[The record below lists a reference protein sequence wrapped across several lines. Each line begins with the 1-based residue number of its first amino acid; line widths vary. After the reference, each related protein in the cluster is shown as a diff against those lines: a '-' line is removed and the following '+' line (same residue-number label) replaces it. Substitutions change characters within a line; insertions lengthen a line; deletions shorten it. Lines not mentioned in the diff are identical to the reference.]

1 MSVTTSSGAEAV
13 TSRPSRRRRGVALG
27 VAVAATL
34 SGVAMAAA
42 GPASADHTAPLKV
55 GKGVLLP
62 DKYIVVLNDGVS
74 GSATAKRLGVKAT
87 HVYGSALSGF
97 SASLTKAQ
105 LTKVR
110 HDSAVKYV
118 AQDGRIQAVSEKPTP
133 PMVNRTAAP
142 RSTATSS
149 SPSSQVVQGGATWGI
164 DRIDQR
170 TGLNGQYLYTATGLG
185 VRAYVV
191 DTGIYT
197 AHTQFG
203 GRASVGFDAFG
214 GNGQD
219 CNGHGTHV
227 SGTIG
232 GATYGVA
239 KQVSLTAVR
248 VLDCSGSGSW
258 SGFIAGA
265 DYVSYTHNGPSVAN
279 ASLGGGYNA
288 AANDAVTRSTAQGVT
303 WAIAAG
309 NSAVDACTQS
319 PGSTPS
325 AITVGATTYSGGYD
339 YKASFSNYGPCVDLF
354 APGQNI
360 TSSWIGGPYNTAT
373 ISGTSMASPHVA
385 GLAALYLQEN
395 PYATPQLVSDTLKS
409 TSARNVVY
417 SAGTG
422 SPNMF
427 ARKLNSNLLS
437 GQQSVQPD
445 GSYWYQANPGYI
457 QGWVQGTAG
466 TDTDLLLD
474 RWNGSSWV
482 LVAASTSLSNKERI
496 VYNGAGASY
505 YRFRILNYSG
515 NGSSDLFT
523 NHPN

>member
-1 MSVTTSSGAEAV
+1 MSVTASPTDEATPRSARHRSGTAW
-13 TSRPSRRRRGVALG
+13 AL
-27 VAVAATL
+27 ALAATVSAVSL
-34 SGVAMAAA
+34 CAA
-42 GPASADHTAPLKV
+42 GPAQADHTAPLKASS
-55 GKGVLLP
+55 GKLLA
-62 DKYIVVLNDGVS
+62 DKYIVVLNDGAS
-74 GSATAKRLGVKAT
+74 GAATAKRLGVKT
-87 HVYGSALSGF
+87 SHVYSATIDGF
-97 SASLTKAQ
+97 SATLTKAQ
-105 LTKVR
+105 LSKVR
-110 HDSAVKYV
+110 HDASVKYV
-118 AQDGRIQAVSEKPTP
+118 SQDGQVTAVATKPTP
-133 PMVNRTAAP
+133 PMTSARVAP
-142 RSTATSS
+142 GSVRQSS
-149 SPSSQVVQGGATWGI
+149 GPSSQVVQGGATWGI

-170 TGLNGQYLYTATGLG
+170 TGLNGQYLYTTTGLG

-197 AHTQFG
+197 AHSQFG
-203 GRASVGFDAFG
+203 GRATVGFDALG

-227 SGTIG
+227 AGTIG

-265 DYVSYTHNGPSVAN
+265 DYVTYTHNGPSVAN

-288 AANDAVTRSTAQGVT
+288 AVNDAVARSTAQGVT

-309 NSAVDACTQS
+309 NSATDACTQS
-319 PGSTPS
+319 PGSSPS
-325 AITVGATTYSGGYD
+325 AITVGATLYSGGYD
-339 YKASFSNYGPCVDLF
+339 YKAGFSNYGPCVDIF
-354 APGQNI
+354 APGQSI
-360 TSSWIGGPYNTAT
+360 TSSWIGSTTAINT

-385 GLAALYLQEN
+385 GLAALYLQQN
-395 PYATPQLVSDTLKS
+395 PYATPALVSDALKS

-422 SPNMF
+422 SPNLF
-427 ARKLNSNLLS
+427 ARKWNSNLLS

-482 LVAASTSLSNKERI
+482 LVAASTSLSNKERV

-515 NGSSDLFT
+515 AGSSDLFT